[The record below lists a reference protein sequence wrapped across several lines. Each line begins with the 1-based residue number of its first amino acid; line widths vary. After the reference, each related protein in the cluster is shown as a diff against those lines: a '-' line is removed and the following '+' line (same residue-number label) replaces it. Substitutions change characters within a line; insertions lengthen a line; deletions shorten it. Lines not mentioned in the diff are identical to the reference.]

1 MNKNTIIGIRVNEQE
16 RREFEELSK
25 KYNLSMSALIRFLV
39 RKELSKNE
47 R

>member
-25 KYNLSMSALIRFLV
+25 KYNLSMRALIRFLV